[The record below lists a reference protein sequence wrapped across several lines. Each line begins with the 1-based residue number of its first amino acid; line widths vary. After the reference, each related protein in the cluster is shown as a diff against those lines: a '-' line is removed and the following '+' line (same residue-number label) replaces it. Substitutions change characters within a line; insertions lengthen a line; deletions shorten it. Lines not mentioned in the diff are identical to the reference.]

1 MADILKRNSAV
12 YDNGYT
18 VNGKTV
24 DIAITEDGSD
34 VYFAICAV
42 MGTVGL
48 GVLGA
53 SLLKPRTH
61 RLFFYITAAI
71 NITVCSCTRRTRDKT
86 RC

>member
-1 MADILKRNSAV
+1 MAGIFERNSAV
-12 YDNGYT
+12 QDNGYT

-48 GVLGA
+48 GVLAA

-61 RLFFYITAAI
+61 RVFFYITAAI
-71 NITVCSCTRRTRDKT
+71 NITVCSHIRQTR
-86 RC
+86 